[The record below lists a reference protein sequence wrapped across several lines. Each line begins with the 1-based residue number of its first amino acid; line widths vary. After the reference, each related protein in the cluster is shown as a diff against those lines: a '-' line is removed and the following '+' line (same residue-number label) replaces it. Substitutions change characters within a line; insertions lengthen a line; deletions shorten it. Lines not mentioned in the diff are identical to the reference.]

1 MFRRLF
7 QTEAS
12 DTPQL
17 SAVVSPGAS
26 RSKVCSRVAAGADS
40 KVKEI
45 TVRLL
50 RRLRSLF
57 RSHKNIVL
65 GTCVAVV
72 MGCMFQWIW
81 HVCGER
87 RKIRSAQDN
96 VKRPASGWGLWWFWR
111 APFAYMKGVSGDTGG
126 DGGQGPCCPSGRWIF
141 RQMGEEDDEINFVD
155 ATESAFRMFQRRVE
169 RTHEAPLLLVLSEL
183 ESLGRR
189 WQSQLSDTNAALE
202 EEHEGAGN
210 INAASTGVQT
220 EETVDESLREAIL
233 RKAVEADELLTQYV
247 VQLDLAPVGN
257 SSALKKERKASIV
270 AASALAERI
279 AKWMSLPSLHQQP

>member
-12 DTPQL
+12 DAPQL
-17 SAVVSPGAS
+17 SVAVSLGAS
-26 RSKVCSRVAAGADS
+26 RPKASSRGAAAAES

-50 RRLRSLF
+50 RRLRPFF
-57 RSHKNIVL
+57 RTHKNILL
-65 GTCVAVV
+65 GTCGAVV
-72 MGCMFQWIW
+72 VGYMCQWIRR
-81 HVCGER
+81 VCGER
-87 RKIRSAQDN
+87 RNIRSAQDN
-96 VKRPASGWGLWWFWR
+96 VKRPASGWGLRWFWH
-111 APFAYMKGVSGDTGG
+111 APFAHMNGFSGDTVG
-126 DGGQGPCCPSGRWIF
+126 DSGQSPCCPSGRSIF
-141 RQMGEEDDEINFVD
+141 RQTGEDDDEINFVD

-169 RTHEAPLLLVLSEL
+169 RTHEAPLLLVLNEL

-189 WQSQLSDTNAALE
+189 WQSQLSDTNTALE
-202 EEHEGAGN
+202 EEHEEAGN
-210 INAASTGVQT
+210 MNAASAVIRT
-220 EETVDESLREAIL
+220 EETVDETLREAIL

-247 VQLDLAPVGN
+247 VQMDLAPVGN

-279 AKWMSLPSLHQQP
+279 AKWMSLPSRHQQP

>member
-12 DTPQL
+12 DAPQL
-17 SAVVSPGAS
+17 SVAVSLGAS
-26 RSKVCSRVAAGADS
+26 RPKASSRGAAAAES

-50 RRLRSLF
+50 RRLRSFF
-57 RSHKNIVL
+57 RTHKNILL
-65 GTCVAVV
+65 GTCGAVV
-72 MGCMFQWIW
+72 VGYMCQWIW
-81 HVCGER
+81 RVCGER
-87 RKIRSAQDN
+87 RNIRSAQDN
-96 VKRPASGWGLWWFWR
+96 VKRPASGWGLRWFWHS
-111 APFAYMKGVSGDTGG
+111 PFAYMKGFSGDTVG
-126 DGGQGPCCPSGRWIF
+126 DSGQSSCCPSGRSIF
-141 RQMGEEDDEINFVD
+141 RQTGEDDDEINFVD

-189 WQSQLSDTNAALE
+189 WQSQLSDTNTVFE
-202 EEHEGAGN
+202 EEHEEAGN
-210 INAASTGVQT
+210 MNAASAGIRT
-220 EETVDESLREAIL
+220 EETVNETLREAIL

-257 SSALKKERKASIV
+257 SSALKNERKASIV

-279 AKWMSLPSLHQQP
+279 AKWMSLPSRHQQP